1 LTEVYLCHACCGQ
14 EIEGGN
20 TPRGSL
26 TKLTTLNLNFTA
38 VHGDVSRLY
47 TLSSLQVL
55 GLRATSASGPID
67 SLPHG
72 LAHNLSRL
80 QKLDL
85 GGTGVSGGECSVLT
99 HSHQV
104 LSRDELRRWGAGVD
118 VHPQF
123 RDKNS
128 RDIGKSQPR
137 SHVVR
142 RRWCAGWAGA
152 AAAASER
159 GGHRRAR
166 QRRRAE
172 GGRGEGEWGV
182 ASCMRPIVTEI
193 YLCHA
198 CSCHE
203 IEDGHAWTGKL
214 PHQARHGLV
223 QLHHLRGTLACV
235 LRDSGAL
242 HRLAPTVRHMPGT
255 GRRGH
260 SLRRIY
266 TYI

>member
-1 LTEVYLCHACCGQ
+1 MPPKQPLTDICCVAGLPQTKRTHSKTRPEQHAGV
-14 EIEGGN
+14 IRAFPSY
-20 TPRGSL
+20 TRSIL
-26 TKLTTLNLNFTA
+26 TK
-38 VHGDVSRLY
+38 
-47 TLSSLQVL
+47 
-55 GLRATSASGPID
+55 
-67 SLPHG
+67 
-72 LAHNLSRL
+72 
-80 QKLDL
+80 
-85 GGTGVSGGECSVLT
+85 
-99 HSHQV
+99 
-104 LSRDELRRWGAGVD
+104 
-118 VHPQF
+118 
-123 RDKNS
+123 
-128 RDIGKSQPR
+128 
-137 SHVVR
+137 
-142 RRWCAGWAGA
+142 
-152 AAAASER
+152 
-159 GGHRRAR
+159 
-166 QRRRAE
+166 
-172 GGRGEGEWGV
+172 
-182 ASCMRPIVTEI
+182 I